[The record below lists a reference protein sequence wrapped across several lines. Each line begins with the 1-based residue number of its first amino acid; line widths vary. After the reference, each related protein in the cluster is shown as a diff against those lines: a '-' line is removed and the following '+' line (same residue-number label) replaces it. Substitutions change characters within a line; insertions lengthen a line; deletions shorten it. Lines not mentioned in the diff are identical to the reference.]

1 MGLFSDILEEC
12 RNQAVDYDPC
22 LFPTGM
28 LFYPTE
34 RQQKLKNILSEYHT
48 ENSRHRNSEELKRK
62 LLEQAEMLE
71 TMKCT
76 YILSEKMLLGLVNS
90 QKFKSDLTQSKL
102 GRLKDDLQKSY
113 KTVCDA
119 IQEIHREL
127 GRIDVKIEAPSESA
141 VKEDVFNLI
150 MYSFVYSIK
159 NSDNAPFDTSSF
171 RQVVADMASVVRY
184 FQDDIIVR
192 QDKKIVYDFLQNQL
206 GIVKSHHQCQNC
218 GELLLKNIPYCLNC
232 YERN

>member
-34 RQQKLKNILSEYHT
+34 RRQKVKNILAEYHT
-48 ENSRHRNSEELKRK
+48 ESFLHNNNEALRK
-62 LLEQAEMLE
+62 KLIEQAQALE
-71 TMKCT
+71 NMKCT
-76 YILSEKMLLGLVNS
+76 YLLSEKILLGLLNS
-90 QKFKSDLTQSKL
+90 EKFKSDLTTSKL
-102 GRLKDDLQKSY
+102 RRLQQDLQKSY
-113 KTVCDA
+113 KTVCDT
-119 IQEIHREL
+119 ISEIHQEL
-127 GRIDVKIEAPSESA
+127 GQFDVRIDAPDECEVKDKLFDL
-141 VKEDVFNLI
+141 V
-150 MYSFVYSIK
+150 MRSFVYSIR

-171 RQVVADMASVVRY
+171 RKIVSDMAYIIRY
-184 FQDDIIVR
+184 FQKEITEL
-192 QDKKIVYDFLQNQL
+192 QDKKVVCDFLENQL

-218 GELLLKNIPYCLNC
+218 GKQLLKNIPYCLNC

>member
-12 RNQAVDYDPC
+12 RDQAIDYDPC

-28 LFYPTE
+28 LFYPVE
-34 RQQKLKNILSEYHT
+34 RQQKLKNILSEYHA
-48 ENSRHRNSEELKRK
+48 ENSRHHNSEELKRK
-62 LLEQAEMLE
+62 LLEQATMLE

-76 YILSEKMLLGLVNS
+76 YILSEKILLGLVNS

-102 GRLKDDLQKSY
+102 GHLKDDLQKSY

-119 IQEIHREL
+119 IQEIHKEL
-127 GRIDVKIEAPSESA
+127 GKFDVKIEAPSEST

-159 NSDNAPFDTSSF
+159 NSDNAPFDTSAF
-171 RQVVADMASVVRY
+171 RKVVADMASIIRY
-184 FQDDIIVR
+184 FRSEIIV
-192 QDKKIVYDFLQNQL
+192 QPDKNIVYDFL
-206 GIVKSHHQCQNC
+206 
-218 GELLLKNIPYCLNC
+218 
-232 YERN
+232 

>member
-1 MGLFSDILEEC
+1 
-12 RNQAVDYDPC
+12 
-22 LFPTGM
+22 
-28 LFYPTE
+28 
-34 RQQKLKNILSEYHT
+34 
-48 ENSRHRNSEELKRK
+48 
-62 LLEQAEMLE
+62 
-71 TMKCT
+71 
-76 YILSEKMLLGLVNS
+76 
-90 QKFKSDLTQSKL
+90 
-102 GRLKDDLQKSY
+102 
-113 KTVCDA
+113 
-119 IQEIHREL
+119 
-127 GRIDVKIEAPSESA
+127 
-141 VKEDVFNLI
+141 

-171 RQVVADMASVVRY
+171 RKVVADMASVVRY